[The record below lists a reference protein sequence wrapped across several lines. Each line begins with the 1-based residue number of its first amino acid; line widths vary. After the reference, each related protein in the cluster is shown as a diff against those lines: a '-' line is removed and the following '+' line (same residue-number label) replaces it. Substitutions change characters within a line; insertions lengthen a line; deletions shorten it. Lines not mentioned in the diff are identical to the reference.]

1 MVSKVI
7 EEIFSKNFSG
17 LIHRY
22 QDKFL
27 ADESM
32 SNPDVLLLSIYII
45 DKKNRK
51 SRAKDDEV
59 KELFLSLGRKESNF
73 RVAVTRA
80 KKRSWVEYKNGQFS
94 LLIGG
99 VKKIREVLGQVEKLP
114 VYLLTFEKVKERACI
129 SR

>member
-73 RVAVTRA
+73 LVAVTRA
-80 KKRSWVEYKNGQFS
+80 KKRNWVEYKDGQFS